1 MILTKSYKNKEIHY
15 DDKII
20 TSDGHEI
27 YFEVK
32 GNSSSTP
39 VVFLHGGPGA
49 RVVPA
54 HFDFFNPKLFFSILF
69 DQRGCGKSKP
79 FCELKNNNI
88 QNLILDMERLR
99 EKLGLQKW
107 ILFGGSW
114 GSTLALYYAINYP
127 ERCLGLVLRG
137 VFLGTRNEIDWFL
150 CGMRKFYPEAHK
162 LLLKGLNFSE
172 LEQPTSDE
180 ILKRGSELIFSKNE
194 EVSQKAANA
203 WAKYEMSCS
212 TLDYREREMSGSSAL
227 SLAKIELHYFL
238 NNCFLKD
245 NEILDNVKKIRN
257 IPIYIIQGRHDT
269 ICPPFTALKLR
280 NKLTNSKLIMV
291 ENAGHSAFET
301 GIKNALIKSISE
313 IL

>member
-15 DDKII
+15 NDKII

-88 QNLILDMERLR
+88 QNLILDMERIR

-212 TLDYREREMSGSSAL
+212 TIDYREREMSGSSAL

-245 NEILDNVKKIRN
+245 NEILNNVNKIKN
-257 IPIYIIQGRHDT
+257 IPINIIQGRHDT

>member
-15 DDKII
+15 NDKII

-88 QNLILDMERLR
+88 QNLILDMERIR

-212 TLDYREREMSGSSAL
+212 TIDYREREMSGSSAL

>member
-15 DDKII
+15 NDKII

-54 HFDFFNPKLFFSILF
+54 HYDFFNPKLFFSILF

-88 QNLILDMERLR
+88 QNLILDMERIR

-212 TLDYREREMSGSSAL
+212 TLDYRERAVSYTHL
-227 SLAKIELHYFL
+227 TLPT
-238 NNCFLKD
+238 NC
-245 NEILDNVKKIRN
+245 
-257 IPIYIIQGRHDT
+257 
-269 ICPPFTALKLR
+269 
-280 NKLTNSKLIMV
+280 
-291 ENAGHSAFET
+291 
-301 GIKNALIKSISE
+301 
-313 IL
+313 

>member
-88 QNLILDMERLR
+88 QNLILDMERIR

-212 TLDYREREMSGSSAL
+212 TIDYREREMSGSSAL

-245 NEILDNVKKIRN
+245 NEILNNVNKIKN
-257 IPIYIIQGRHDT
+257 IPINIIQGRHDT